1 MISAKDLH
9 LQNSPN
15 LPGRKRMKKFAYLFL
30 LAALGLHSM
39 QAFAQEKSQDKPK
52 SEEKAKPSVPLKVQI
67 VFTEFDG
74 DKKISSMPYSFT
86 VIADE
91 KLGGYYTT
99 VLRTGIRVPI
109 ETDGKDQKTTYLD
122 IGSNIDCG
130 IKSEDDGRFH
140 LYLIF
145 DRSALYPNKSAE
157 GERLVANPGGQ
168 PVVRQFR
175 TDENLILK
183 DGQTSEN
190 LVSTDPLN
198 GHTLRVSVTI
208 NVQR

>member
-1 MISAKDLH
+1 
-9 LQNSPN
+9 
-15 LPGRKRMKKFAYLFL
+15 MKKLYCVL
-30 LAALGLHSM
+30 LLGALCQPLLQLH
-39 QAFAQEKSQDKPK
+39 AQEKPK
-52 SEEKAKPSVPLKVQI
+52 AEEHLKVSTPIKVQI

-74 DKKISSMPYSFT
+74 DKKVSSMPYAFT
-86 VIADE
+86 VITDE
-91 KLGGYYTT
+91 KMGGNYSTR
-99 VLRTGIRVPI
+99 LRTGIRVPI
-109 ETDGKDQKTTYLD
+109 ETDGKDQKTTYMD
-122 IGSNIDCG
+122 IGTNIDCG

-145 DRSALYPNKSAE
+145 DRSALYPNKSTE

-183 DGQTSEN
+183 EGQTAEN
-190 LVSTDPLN
+190 LLSTDPMN

-208 NVQR
+208 NVQK